1 MDDEIRPP
9 LESIEE
15 GLARS
20 ELDEARPALMWL
32 AGLKLR
38 IDEAELHGARRRALL
53 LLATGGDPKRGLV
66 PDSRAVTSLADDLW
80 SERRGAELAEALAQ
94 LHAAASGLPRVQAM
108 LEALGRDNELA
119 WRSFACAL
127 LAEELAE

>member
-1 MDDEIRPP
+1 MDDEIRLA
-9 LESIEE
+9 LESIEAS
-15 GLARS
+15 LARS
-20 ELDEARPALMWL
+20 ELDDARAALMWL
-32 AGLKLR
+32 AGRNLR

-66 PDSRAVTSLADDLW
+66 PDSRAVTSLADELR
-80 SERRGAELAEALAQ
+80 SERRGAELARALAQ
-94 LHAAASGLPRVQAM
+94 LQAVASGLPRVRAV
-108 LEALGRDNELA
+108 LEALGGDGELA

>member
-1 MDDEIRPP
+1 MDDEIRPA

-20 ELDEARPALMWL
+20 ELDDARPALMWL

-66 PDSRAVTSLADDLW
+66 PDSRAVTSLAADLR
-80 SERRGAELAEALAQ
+80 SERRAAELAEALAQ
-94 LHAAASGLPRVQAM
+94 LHAAASGLPRVQAA
-108 LEALGRDNELA
+108 LEALGGDDELA